1 MIEAF
6 SKTKCISSC
15 LHADLVAGLRMRS
28 LSPPIVPT
36 IQSHLDTSNFDEYP
50 MDNDGT
56 PPDDVT
62 GWDEKF

>member
-1 MIEAF
+1 MGVF

-15 LHADLVAGLRMRS
+15 LHTDLVAGLRMRS

>member
-1 MIEAF
+1 MYIH
-6 SKTKCISSC
+6 I
-15 LHADLVAGLRMRS
+15 DLVAGLRMRS

>member
-1 MIEAF
+1 MSMVGA
-6 SKTKCISSC
+6 TTTGN
-15 LHADLVAGLRMRS
+15 LTDLVAGLRMRS

>member
-1 MIEAF
+1 
-6 SKTKCISSC
+6 
-15 LHADLVAGLRMRS
+15 MRS
-28 LSPPIVPT
+28 LNPPIMPT

>member
-1 MIEAF
+1 MGKEGDNFEIKAH
-6 SKTKCISSC
+6 TYPIS
-15 LHADLVAGLRMRS
+15 GLRMRS
-28 LSPPIVPT
+28 LNPPIMPT